1 MLCPVCN
8 DPHQV
13 FSLWMEEREG
23 KTHGGKNTAMQNM
36 AKQNRSGLKVY
47 GFDSKLASGVLG
59 ALNVV

>member
-1 MLCPVCN
+1 
-8 DPHQV
+8 
-13 FSLWMEEREG
+13 MEEREG

-36 AKQNRSGLKVY
+36 TKQNRSGLKVY